1 MFHGQTSVVMSCL
14 YCIALE
20 VMCLMMT
27 LLMTDYLQK
36 LQQLNYC
43 CIFSLCNVNDYNV
56 LTYVHR
62 IGLQYK
68 LHTDYATF

>member
-1 MFHGQTSVVMSCL
+1 
-14 YCIALE
+14 
-20 VMCLMMT
+20 
-27 LLMTDYLQK
+27 MTDYLQK